1 MSEVQD
7 PPRKLPAFR
16 KTEQDTSPKKTFK
29 SLAILFV
36 LICFVF
42 LTIFWGIGWIARE
55 DLSSTELYSRSL
67 DGRSDSKRMTATEWA
82 RRLHLY
88 DSRNQHEELIRLSPD
103 PVQAKRLAEVVRKV
117 LSNPSSGSEAP
128 DSVYLG
134 ALTAVIGFGRF
145 APAASS
151 DLGELLILIPQG
163 EWAEVQIPLV
173 LALARL
179 RRPLTP
185 ELQIRF
191 LKVLNEEDPALRKV
205 GVFAVGALAE
215 TSESRE
221 FFKTRVLQLA
231 NDPISDVRWNA
242 GFSLARW
249 GDAASKPVLS
259 ELMELASRVR
269 RDGSLEAED
278 AEVLTE
284 SLLHSFAQAF
294 QLVGQSADEVLKQK
308 LSVISRAHPHLKIRQ
323 AAISALQAR

>member
-7 PPRKLPAFR
+7 PAKKLPAFR
-16 KTEQDTSPKKTFK
+16 KTEQNASPRKTFK

-55 DLSSTELYSRSL
+55 DLSASELYSRSL
-67 DGRSDSKRMTATEWA
+67 DGRSDSKRMSATEWA

-88 DSRNQHEELIRLSPD
+88 AGRDQKENLMRLSPD
-103 PVQAKRLAEVVRKV
+103 PVQAKRLADVVRAT
-117 LSNPSSGSEAP
+117 LTNPAPETEVP

-151 DLGELLILIPQG
+151 DLSELLILIPQG
-163 EWAEVQIPLV
+163 EWAEVQVPLI

-179 RRPLTP
+179 HRPLTA
-185 ELQIRF
+185 ELQDRL

-205 GVFAVGALAE
+205 GVFAVGALAQ
-215 TSESRE
+215 TPESKE

-231 NDPISDVRWNA
+231 NDFVSDVRWNA
-242 GFSLARW
+242 GFALARW
-249 GDAASKPVLS
+249 REDASKPVLS

-269 RDGSLEAED
+269 RDGNLEGEGG
-278 AEVLTE
+278 EVLTE
-284 SLLHSFAQAF
+284 SLLLSFAQAF
-294 QLVGQSADEVLKQK
+294 QLTARSGDETLKQK
-308 LSVISRAHPHLKIRQ
+308 LSVISREHPHLKIRQ
-323 AAISALQAR
+323 AAISALQVR